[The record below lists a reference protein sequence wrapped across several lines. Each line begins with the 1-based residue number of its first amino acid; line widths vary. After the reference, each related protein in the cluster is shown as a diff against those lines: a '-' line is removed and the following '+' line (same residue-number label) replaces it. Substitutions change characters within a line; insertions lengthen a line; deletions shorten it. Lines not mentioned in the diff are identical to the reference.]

1 MNFSKILYNPDATA
15 VALKKLG
22 ASAVNLYSSYSSY
35 SDKSENS
42 ITENY
47 VGIAK
52 CNQLFSDLKTI
63 SCVSKDTKRCSEI
76 SSLIKKT
83 LNAIK
88 SNLNNIALELEPE
101 DYKKDVALIIK
112 ILNDKQ
118 FVVQDE
124 NHFIFPKE
132 NQIIIGTTIQYNN
145 KYLTFSTVYTDSDL
159 NKYLN
164 IQDEPVLLEYF
175 IPDIPVENDLE
186 ELASKL
192 TSNNFST
199 KLDNLIKN
207 SSVFDNFIKSSVNDR
222 VNIKKAFKVLTNYF
236 SNNLEKSYLYGPD
249 LLFKFKSNLSDK
261 NVIEISKILKLNSN
275 DKYKFMALLKE

>member
-1 MNFSKILYNPDATA
+1 MNFSKIIHNQDATA
-15 VALKKLG
+15 SALKKLG
-22 ASAVNLYSSYSSY
+22 VSAINLFSVYSKYK
-35 SDKSENS
+35 DKSESS
-42 ITENY
+42 ITANY

-63 SCVSKDTKRCSEI
+63 SCVSKDTKRCNEI
-76 SSLIKKT
+76 GSLLKKT
-83 LNAIK
+83 LSQIK
-88 SNLNNIALELEPE
+88 SNLNTIALELEPE

-118 FVVQDE
+118 FMIQDK

-145 KYLTFSTVYTDSDL
+145 KYLTFSTVYTDSDS

-164 IQDEPVLLEYF
+164 IQDKPVLLEYF
-175 IPDIPVENDLE
+175 VPDILVENDLE
-186 ELASKL
+186 DLTNRL

-199 KLDNLIKN
+199 KLDNLIKD
-207 SSVFDNFIKSSVNDR
+207 SCVFDNFIKSSVNDR
-222 VNIKKAFKVLTNYF
+222 VNIKNAYNALRSYF
-236 SNNLEKSYLYGPD
+236 SNNLEKSHLYGPD

-261 NVIEISKILKLNSN
+261 QIIEISKILKLNNN
-275 DKYKFMALLKE
+275 DRYKFMALLKE